1 MRDARDREVS
11 MADKLMKEVFVEF
24 LKEEMRRDEKRILID
39 ADLAKCIGS
48 TSVYKEFPDRAFDVG
63 IAEAN
68 MAGIAAGFSAY
79 GYKPVITSF
88 APFATRRILDQVMI
102 SLAYA
107 KQNCVIVGTDP
118 GICAELNGGTHMP
131 LEDIGAFR
139 SIPDILIYEPTDI
152 VELKA
157 VLPEIMAKK
166 GVIYVRLNRKTP
178 PIVFNEND
186 SFDLVKAKVMKDG
199 KDVSLVASG
208 IMVKTALEAAEI
220 LKEQGVNAEVVCC
233 HTVKPIDVETI
244 VSSAKKTGAV
254 VTCEN
259 HNAIGA
265 LRSAVCETLCENY
278 PVPVRSVAVKEKF
291 GEVGKMPYLRKVYH
305 METSDVVNA
314 ALEVIQAKK

>member
-1 MRDARDREVS
+1 

-102 SLAYA
+102 SLAYS